1 MYAEKCE
8 MPGAHPQKR
17 ERRSPIPLTVRVA
30 QREWQE
36 NRIWRGVAEGRREV
50 SEVEEAEEIKETK
63 ESREG
68 ARAPNKGR

>member
-1 MYAEKCE
+1 
-8 MPGAHPQKR
+8 MPDAHPQKR

-36 NRIWRGVAEGRREV
+36 NRIWRDVEEVSGEV
-50 SEVEEAEEIKETK
+50 SEVEEAQEIKEAK

-68 ARAPNKGR
+68 APTPNKGR